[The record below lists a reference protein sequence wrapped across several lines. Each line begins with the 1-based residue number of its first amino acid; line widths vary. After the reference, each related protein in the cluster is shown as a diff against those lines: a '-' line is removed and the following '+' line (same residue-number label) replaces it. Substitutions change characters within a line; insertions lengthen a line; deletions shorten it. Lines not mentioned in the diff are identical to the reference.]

1 MKLLV
6 ISHSCMV
13 GVNQRVYVELIKYRE
28 MELRI
33 LVPRVWREAT
43 TRRKMFFDQD
53 SPLKDLIIFG
63 DVIFPGGITKH
74 FYVNEFSKPFI
85 KFKPDIVFID
95 EEPQCLA
102 TFQFLVL
109 SKIFKTKAIFRI
121 VENIVQSWPFPFS
134 RIESYV
140 IRQSDGA
147 VAAGKEA
154 SSVLTNKGYAR
165 SIPIIPFAV
174 DPNLFSK
181 RDVGKLKNKL
191 NLKGFV
197 IGYMGRLHKS
207 KGILTLVKAVSELTR
222 KNLSAN
228 YQLFI
233 VGSGYLKD
241 KIHSLTKE
249 LRIED
254 KLVMFESVPHNEAVA
269 YFNCMDVCV
278 LPSITTPTWK
288 EQFGRVLIEAMACEV
303 PVVGS
308 NSGEIPRIIENTG
321 GGLVFQ
327 EGDAEDL
334 REKLVIIIKDRDLR
348 EKLGIKGR
356 KNVIEKYACAKVAQR
371 LHDVFQEVLDGDGE
385 DRQRGTKE

>member
-6 ISHSCMV
+6 VSHSCMV

-74 FYVNEFSKPFI
+74 FYINEFSKPFI

-191 NLKGFV
+191 NLRGLV
-197 IGYMGRLHKS
+197 IGYMGRLDES
-207 KGILTLVKAVSELTR
+207 KGILTLVKAVSELAR
-222 KNLSAN
+222 ENLSAN
-228 YQLFI
+228 YQLLI

-241 KIHSLTKE
+241 KIRSLTKE
-249 LRIED
+249 LGIED

-288 EQFGRVLIEAMACEV
+288 EQFGRVLVEAMACQV

-308 NSGEIPRIIENTG
+308 DSGEIPWIIENTG
-321 GGLVFQ
+321 GGLVFR
-327 EGDAEDL
+327 EGDTEDL
-334 REKLVIIIKDRDLR
+334 REKLAIIMQDKNLR
-348 EKLGIKGR
+348 EELGIKGR
-356 KNVIEKYACAKVAQR
+356 ENVIKKYACAKVAQR
-371 LHDVFQEVLDGDGE
+371 LHDVLREVLNGDGE
-385 DRQRGTKE
+385 DRQGEAKE

>member
-6 ISHSCMV
+6 VSHSCVV
-13 GVNQRVYVELIKYRE
+13 GMNQCIYVELAKYRD
-28 MELRI
+28 MEVRI

-43 TRRKMFFDQD
+43 TRRKMFFDRN
-53 SPLKDLIIFG
+53 SPLKDSTIPG

-74 FYVNEFSKPFI
+74 FYINAF
-85 KFKPDIVFID
+85 DITFID
-95 EEPQCLA
+95 EEPQSLA
-102 TFQFLVL
+102 AFQFLVL
-109 SKIFKTKAIFRI
+109 SKIFKAKTIFRI

-134 RIESYV
+134 RIEPYV

-154 SSVLTNKGYAR
+154 SSVLTNKGYTR
-165 SIPIIPFAV
+165 FIPIIPFAV

-197 IGYMGRLHKS
+197 IGYMGRLDKS
-207 KGILTLVKAVSELTR
+207 KGILTLVKAVSELAR
-222 KNLSAN
+222 ENLSAN
-228 YQLFI
+228 YRLFI

-254 KLVMFESVPHNEAVA
+254 KLVMLESVPHNEAVA

-278 LPSITTPTWK
+278 LPSITTSTWK

-303 PVVGS
+303 PVIGS

-334 REKLVIIIKDRDLR
+334 KGKLVTIIQDKGLR

-356 KNVIEKYACAKVAQR
+356 KNVIKKYACAKVAQR
-371 LHDVFQEVLDGDGE
+371 LHDVFRELLDGE
-385 DRQRGTKE
+385 DEDRQLGTKE

>member
-74 FYVNEFSKPFI
+74 FYINEFSKPFI

-191 NLKGFV
+191 NLRGLV
-197 IGYMGRLHKS
+197 IGYMGRLDES
-207 KGILTLVKAVSELTR
+207 KGILTLVKAVSELAR
-222 KNLSAN
+222 ENLSAN
-228 YQLFI
+228 YQLLI

-241 KIHSLTKE
+241 KIRSLTKE
-249 LRIED
+249 LGIED

-288 EQFGRVLIEAMACEV
+288 EQFGRVLVEAMACQV

-308 NSGEIPRIIENTG
+308 DSGEIPWIIENTG
-321 GGLVFQ
+321 GGLVFR
-327 EGDAEDL
+327 EGDTEDL
-334 REKLVIIIKDRDLR
+334 REKLAIIMQDKNLR
-348 EKLGIKGR
+348 EELGIKGR
-356 KNVIEKYACAKVAQR
+356 ENVIKKYACAKVAQR
-371 LHDVFQEVLDGDGE
+371 LHDVLREVLNGDGE
-385 DRQRGTKE
+385 DRQGEAKE

>member
-6 ISHSCMV
+6 VSHSSMV
-13 GVNQRVYVELIKYRE
+13 GVNQRIYVELAKYKD

-53 SPLKDLIIFG
+53 SPLKHLIISG

-74 FYVNEFSKPFI
+74 FYINAFSKPFI
-85 KFKPDIVFID
+85 EFKPDIVFID
-95 EEPQCLA
+95 EEPQSLA
-102 TFQFLVL
+102 AFQFLVL
-109 SKIFKTKAIFRI
+109 SKIFKAKAIFRI

-134 RIESYV
+134 KIEPYV

-165 SIPIIPFAV
+165 FIPIIPFAV

-197 IGYMGRLHKS
+197 IGYMGRLDKS
-207 KGILTLVKAVSELTR
+207 KGILTLVKAVSELAR
-222 KNLSAN
+222 ENLSAN

-254 KLVMFESVPHNEAVA
+254 KLVMLESVPHNEAVA

-278 LPSITTPTWK
+278 LPSITTSTWK

-303 PVVGS
+303 PVIGS
-308 NSGEIPRIIENTG
+308 NSGEIPRIIENTV

-334 REKLVIIIKDRDLR
+334 KDKLATIIQDRDLR
-348 EKLGIKGR
+348 KKLGIKGR

-371 LHDVFQEVLDGDGE
+371 LHDFFRELLDGDGE
-385 DRQRGTKE
+385 DGQRGTKG

>member
-6 ISHSCMV
+6 VSHSCMV
-13 GVNQRVYVELIKYRE
+13 GVNQRIYVELAKYRD

-33 LVPRVWREAT
+33 LIPRAWREAT
-43 TRRKMFFDQD
+43 TCRKMFFDQD
-53 SPLKDLIIFG
+53 SPLKDSTIPG
-63 DVIFPGGITKH
+63 DVIFPGGISKH
-74 FYVNEFSKPFI
+74 FYRNAFLKVFI
-85 KFKPDIVFID
+85 KFRPDIVFID

-102 TFQFLVL
+102 AFQFLVL
-109 SKIFKTKAIFRI
+109 SKIFKAKTIFRI

-134 RIESYV
+134 RIEPYV

-165 SIPIIPFAV
+165 FIPIIPFAV

-197 IGYMGRLHKS
+197 IGYMGRLDKS
-207 KGILTLVKAVSELTR
+207 KGILTLVKAVSELAR
-222 KNLSAN
+222 ENLSAN

-254 KLVMFESVPHNEAVA
+254 KLVMLESVPHNEAVA

-278 LPSITTPTWK
+278 LPSITTSTWK

-308 NSGEIPRIIENTG
+308 NSGEIPRIIENTS
-321 GGLVFQ
+321 GGLVFR
-327 EGDAEDL
+327 EGDVEDL
-334 REKLVIIIKDRDLR
+334 REKLATIIQDKYLR

-356 KNVIEKYACAKVAQR
+356 KNVIKKYACAKVAQR
-371 LHDVFQEVLDGDGE
+371 LHDVFREVLNGDGE
-385 DRQRGTKE
+385 DR